1 MYSGKKMKVLL
12 KSSPTLYHS
21 MVCSLPGSSHG
32 ILKAARKF
40 PSPGDLPNPGIESRS
55 PALQADSLPS
65 EPPGKACGR
74 LIFIPPSETQGISAS
89 LLAKLLSNQGNQSQ
103 NPFLKSPSGS
113 FLAPAL
119 LTRPCTSCLL
129 GFIPPTPLGC
139 W

>member
-55 PALQADSLPS
+55 PALQADFLPLA
-65 EPPGKACGR
+65 PPGK
-74 LIFIPPSETQGISAS
+74 S
-89 LLAKLLSNQGNQSQ
+89 LLTALPKKYDFTLFLNGIKLT
-103 NPFLKSPSGS
+103 
-113 FLAPAL
+113 AVIICIHET
-119 LTRPCTSCLL
+119 LT
-129 GFIPPTPLGC
+129 
-139 W
+139 